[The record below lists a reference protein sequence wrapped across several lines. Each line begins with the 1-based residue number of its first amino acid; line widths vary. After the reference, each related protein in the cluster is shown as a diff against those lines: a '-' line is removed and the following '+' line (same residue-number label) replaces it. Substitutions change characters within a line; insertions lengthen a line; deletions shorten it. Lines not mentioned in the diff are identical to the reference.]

1 MAAGRYSDE
10 FIIGHHQGCKKGSF
24 IPSFIVQ
31 GTPKTINFVLFVWN
45 QVKAGLSGV
54 GRSVRS
60 VVYLIARNWIVVGWS
75 LSAEK
80 ERQFTTNYK
89 WPSQVFE
96 VILQRLVA

>member
-24 IPSFIVQ
+24 ISSFIVQ

-54 GRSVRS
+54 GRSVRL

-96 VILQRLVA
+96 VIP